1 MLEAIRNIAA
11 QANSIDAKYAAN
23 HEWFDSITDIYEDLD
38 APDAPDGP
46 DGHKRRQ
53 WCQTPWDVS
62 IDPISEGL
70 AYPVIDIPADDSPT
84 GHSNPHAALLAAL
97 GL

>member
-1 MLEAIRNIAA
+1 MLEAIKNIAA

-38 APDAPDGP
+38 APDGHAP
-46 DGHKRRQ
+46 
-53 WCQTPWDVS
+53 VN
-62 IDPISEGL
+62 INPISEGL
-70 AYPVIDIPADDSPT
+70 AYPAIDVPADDSPM

>member
-1 MLEAIRNIAA
+1 MLEAIKNIAA

-38 APDAPDGP
+38 APDGP

-62 IDPISEGL
+62 INPISEGL
-70 AYPVIDIPADDSPT
+70 AYPAIDILADESPM
-84 GHSNPHAALLAAL
+84 GHSNSHAALLAAL

>member
-1 MLEAIRNIAA
+1 MLEAIKNIAA

-23 HEWFDSITDIYEDLD
+23 HEWLDSIPSIYEDLD
-38 APDAPDGP
+38 APDEPAP
-46 DGHKRRQ
+46 
-53 WCQTPWDVS
+53 VN
-62 IDPISEGL
+62 INPIAEGL
-70 AYPVIDIPADDSPT
+70 AYPAVDIVIDDAPT